1 MSGRAIWRGV
11 SNALLPNERD
21 LVGHG
26 VVLVA
31 RRQVNPYLLAAAIT
45 AGLSFYGGWTVN
57 QWRHDAHEKQAIEQ
71 AAAQQRELH
80 ALEQKRSS
88 NVIAAQNVARTR
100 ETALRRDADSAR
112 DALDSL
118 RTQSDAALSR
128 ARSSHDAC
136 IVTSSTAT
144 ELLNQCGKRY
154 TELGAKADR
163 HSSDIET
170 LMGAWPK

>member
-1 MSGRAIWRGV
+1 M
-11 SNALLPNERD
+11 SNALRSNERD
-21 LVGHG
+21 VVGGH
-26 VVLVA
+26 VELVA
-31 RRQVNPYLLAAAIT
+31 GWQVIYTHVATAILS
-45 AGLSFYGGWTVN
+45 ASLSFYGGWTVN

-112 DALDSL
+112 GALDGL
-118 RTQSDAALSR
+118 RTQSDAALQS

-136 IVTSSTAT
+136 IVTSLAAT

-163 HSSDIET
+163 HASDIET

>member
-1 MSGRAIWRGV
+1 
-11 SNALLPNERD
+11 
-21 LVGHG
+21 

-31 RRQVNPYLLAAAIT
+31 RWQVIYTHVATAILS
-45 AGLSFYGGWTVN
+45 ASLSFYSGWTVN

-112 DALDSL
+112 NALDGL
-118 RTQSDAALSR
+118 RTQSEAALQS
-128 ARSSHDAC
+128 ARTSHDAC
-136 IVTSSTAT
+136 LASTTRFSVA
-144 ELLNQCGKRY
+144 LNQCSAEY
-154 TELGAKADR
+154 QA
-163 HSSDIET
+163 
-170 LMGAWPK
+170 MGAIADNWQSDTMTLRDAWPR

>member
-1 MSGRAIWRGV
+1 MIYTYAATAIL
-11 SNALLPNERD
+11 SAS
-21 LVGHG
+21 
-26 VVLVA
+26 
-31 RRQVNPYLLAAAIT
+31 LAF
-45 AGLSFYGGWTVN
+45 GGGWQIN

-80 ALEQKRSS
+80 RLEQKRS
-88 NVIAAQNVARTR
+88 NGVIAAQNVARTR
-100 ETALRRDADSAR
+100 EIVLRRDADSAR

-118 RTQSDAALSR
+118 RDQSAAALLS

-136 IVTSSTAT
+136 IVASSAAT

-154 TELGAKADR
+154 TELGATADR
-163 HSSDIET
+163 HASDIET